1 VIEAEK
7 QCLVQEFVPHLR
19 IKGFTDAVLHGLA
32 GSDEVPGDARLFAPG
47 QHGVRGELRAMITD
61 DQVGLAA
68 PGDDQA
74 QFSGYPATRNRRVDD
89 RGQAF
94 LGQ

>member
-1 VIEAEK
+1 
-7 QCLVQEFVPHLR
+7 
-19 IKGFTDAVLHGLA
+19 
-32 GSDEVPGDARLFAPG
+32 
-47 QHGVRGELRAMITD
+47 MITD

-94 LGQ
+94 LGYVVDRVEDAEPAAMRKLVMNEIDRPAGIRPGDRQ